1 MSRRA
6 AAAIDPRLGLGGTT
20 QQILE
25 SLEHSLAHALMAPP
39 EERMAQLSIHL
50 VLAKCFRNHAPETAQ
65 HLEKVEALIPR
76 MERLTEYQ
84 LEQLKEEEQKGEELQ
99 KGQPET
105 SSKKDSAEKDGE
117 DKDS

>member
-6 AAAIDPRLGLGGTT
+6 AATIDPRLGFGGTT

-65 HLEKVEALIPR
+65 HLKKVEALLPR
-76 MERLTEYQ
+76 MERMTEYQ
-84 LEQLKEEEQKGEELQ
+84 LEQLKEEELQ
-99 KGQPET
+99 TGQPET
-105 SSKKDSAEKDGE
+105 SSKKDSAEKDSE
-117 DKDS
+117 EKDS